1 MGASTQ
7 IPPVL
12 PLAPLLPQVVDGD
25 GVIGVARYYALED
38 FQLVGLLDGFDALL
52 CFFLADLCTCF
63 PH

>member
-12 PLAPLLPQVVDGD
+12 PLAPLLSQVVDGD
-25 GVIGVARYYALED
+25 GVIGVARYYALKN

-52 CFFLADLCTCF
+52 CFFLADLCTCI